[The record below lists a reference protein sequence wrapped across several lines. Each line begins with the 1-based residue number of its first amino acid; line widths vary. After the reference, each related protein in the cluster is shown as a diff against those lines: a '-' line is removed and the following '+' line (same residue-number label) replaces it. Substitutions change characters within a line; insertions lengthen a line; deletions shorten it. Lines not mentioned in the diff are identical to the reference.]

1 MNKTERDEYERSK
14 LVYSELKSAIDT
26 SKEEGRNERTIE
38 FAKMMKNKGYSIRE
52 ISELTELTAEKIEN
66 L

>member
-38 FAKMMKNKGYSIRE
+38 FAKMMKDKGYSIRE